1 MRNMLRIFLFMSI
14 LSALFFNLTDE
25 NYLKDKSYNEIETT
39 EMDDFEI
46 DEFKERIRL
55 GIYKQSLLR
64 LEQNI
69 ADQRDL

>member
-39 EMDDFEI
+39 RMDDFEI

>member
-39 EMDDFEI
+39 RMDDFEI
-46 DEFKERIRL
+46 DETRER
-55 GIYKQSLLR
+55 
-64 LEQNI
+64 
-69 ADQRDL
+69 A